1 MATDPTAPWARLLDV
16 VAAAADEYRDA
27 GRAVVA
33 VEPTDVSVTPPG
45 QGPFGLVLVVAD
57 AAHAEL
63 VELAAAHQFQTADVF
78 RRTTDDVVLL
88 AVALE
93 SADGEAAV
101 LLPAYYERTPAEE
114 GQLRDHDGSLF
125 THVRGLG
132 GTEVVTFEHEAPT
145 AFFPDGRFDERA

>member
-1 MATDPTAPWARLLDV
+1 MATDPTAPWERLLDV
-16 VAAAADEYRDA
+16 VADAADEYRDA

-33 VEPTDVSVTPPG
+33 VEPTDVSVTPRG
-45 QGPFGLVLVVAD
+45 EGPFGLVLVVAD

-63 VELAAAHQFQTADVF
+63 VELVAAHEFRTADVF
-78 RRTTDDVVLL
+78 RRAADDVVLL

-93 SADGEAAV
+93 SVDDEAAV
-101 LLPAYYERTPAEE
+101 VLPAYYERTPAEE

-132 GTEVVTFEHEAPT
+132 GTDVVTFEHDEPA
-145 AFFPDGRFDERA
+145 AFFPAERFDAEE

>member
-1 MATDPTAPWARLLDV
+1 MTTDPTAPWERLLDV
-16 VAAAADEYRDA
+16 VADAAEEYRDA

-45 QGPFGLVLVVAD
+45 DGPFGLVLVVAD

-63 VELAAAHQFQTADVF
+63 VELTAAHEFRTADVF

-93 SADGEAAV
+93 SADDEAAV
-101 LLPAYYERTPAEE
+101 LLPAYYERTAAEE
-114 GQLRDHDGSLF
+114 GQLRDHDGALF

-132 GTEVVTFEHEAPT
+132 GTDVVTFEHGEPA
-145 AFFPDGRFDERA
+145 AFFPDERFDEGG

>member
-1 MATDPTAPWARLLDV
+1 MATDPTAPWERLLDV
-16 VAAAADEYRDA
+16 VADAADEYRDA

-45 QGPFGLVLVVAD
+45 QGPFGLVLVVSD

-63 VELAAAHQFQTADVF
+63 VELTAAHEFRTADVF
-78 RRTTDDVVLL
+78 RQVTDDVVLL
-88 AVALE
+88 ALALE

-101 LLPAYYERTPAEE
+101 LLPAYYERTKGEE
-114 GQLRDHDGSLF
+114 GQLRDHDGALF

-132 GTEVVTFEHEAPT
+132 GTDVVTFEHDEPS
-145 AFFPDGRFDERA
+145 AFFPDERFDEE